1 MNKTKCFTASD
12 VSDRKKNMP
21 SQRKS
26 FLTCRHREKSQNEK
40 LNMVTKIETHFLYE
54 QSKR

>member
-26 FLTCRHREKSQNEK
+26 FLTCRHREKSQNEMQNK
-40 LNMVTKIETHFLYE
+40 TKTQNKCVVEI
-54 QSKR
+54 